1 MNDDTLERI
10 HNFVSQLIEHCHSHL
25 PGVQLIEV
33 KYAKLVSIIIL
44 QKMQFEHFLSAFC
57 PFDISED
64 WQKLLFFILFLPLY
78 LLSLCC
84 VLCLLPEAD
93 RLTEQIQSII
103 LVPTSNTRGATSR
116 CVRLGPVSLSQ
127 YSRFLSLPSM

>member
-44 QKMQFEHFLSAFC
+44 QKIQFEHFLSTNY
-57 PFDISED
+57 PIDILENR
-64 WQKLLFFILFLPLY
+64 QEMLYFILFLPIY

-84 VLCLLPEAD
+84 VLCVYSQKQTDSLNRFSEYNP
-93 RLTEQIQSII
+93 S
-103 LVPTSNTRGATSR
+103 SN
-116 CVRLGPVSLSQ
+116 LQ
-127 YSRFLSLPSM
+127 H